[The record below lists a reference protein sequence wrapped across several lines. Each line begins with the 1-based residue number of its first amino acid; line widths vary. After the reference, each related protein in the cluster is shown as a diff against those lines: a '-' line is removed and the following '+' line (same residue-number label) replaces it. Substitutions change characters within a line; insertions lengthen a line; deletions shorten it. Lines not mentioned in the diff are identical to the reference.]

1 MKRILTLFTLL
12 ILFLWAQ
19 PQGFEKVYEQK
30 VNRSLLSMI
39 EGDDA
44 EYYLSNE
51 GDFLVINTPDWYRLI
66 SGLDGKTLASDEHM
80 KKSAGRG
87 IASALLGSSNS
98 GALMDGEALKE
109 SSGFFAFEEENVV
122 LFLDWTLEQNKMIA
136 YDTQTGEKLWGTT
149 DYRFTPEKDG
159 QMYSILA
166 SIAVSSAL
174 SRAASATAATASGM
188 HVSVDLSYMPTSY
201 GSQYA
206 RAFVTPLHGTG
217 NFILKTGNNHY
228 CLNIRSGEKIWKY
241 DDYPV
246 NIAEAHMV
254 PKENLVALV
263 NFNPAYFAKS
273 DNYVIFLDVN
283 TGEEKYRIEHLNNYV
298 QNRTFIRGDRLVL
311 DYYGLEIFD
320 IKNEERIVLSID
332 PKVVKASN
340 AVSSLLGSSDGEKN
354 KTSMALPSVIGE
366 RIAYTATNK
375 VGNRVYPLTGGG
387 RNIKLHAYDLKTGEK
402 RWSTNELENGSQ
414 PLDLASG
421 QVIMKHQ
428 KGLNKH
434 IFYGVDIKT
443 GELQG
448 STDKIK
454 QYLLR
459 DDAGFVTLRN
469 SILFSGKK
477 GLYLYDLKNW
487 SLIDEIDVKD
497 ADIGKLQAI
506 DVSDDGLFMVG
517 DKGVAFYDEQGN
529 FTGNLKIPRVEG
541 SVWTNDAMIVF
552 TKKDIESVSLNE
564 DKKTGS
570 IEMQENVIFSDNLK
584 HWLMES
590 NDFLEKY
597 TLTLR

>member
-1 MKRILTLFTLL
+1 MKRISILITLL
-12 ILFLWAQ
+12 TLFLWAQ
-19 PQGFEKVYEQK
+19 PQGFEKVYEEK

-44 EYYLSNE
+44 EYYLSNK
-51 GDFLVINTPDWYRLI
+51 GDFLVINTPDWYQLV
-66 SGLDGKTLASDEHM
+66 SGLDGKTLASGDHM

-87 IASALLGSSNS
+87 IASALLGSSNA

-136 YDTQTGEKLWGTT
+136 FDSQTGEKLWETI
-149 DYRFTPEKDG
+149 DYRFTPGKDD
-159 QMYSILA
+159 QMSSVLA
-166 SIAVSSAL
+166 SIAVSSAI
-174 SRAASATAATASGM
+174 SQAAPAASATSGM
-188 HVSVDLSYMPTSY
+188 HVSVDLSYIPTSY

-206 RAFVTPLHGTG
+206 RAFITPLPGTG
-217 NFILKTGNNHY
+217 DFILKTGQEHY
-228 CLNIRSGEKIWKY
+228 CLNIRTGEKQWKY

-246 NIAEAHMV
+246 NIAEAHMM
-254 PKENLVALV
+254 PEENLVALV
-263 NFNPAYFAKS
+263 NFNPSYFAKS

-298 QNRTFIRGDRLVL
+298 QNRTHIRGDRLVL

-320 IKNEERIVLSID
+320 IKKEQRMVLSID

-340 AVSSLLGSSDGEKN
+340 TVSSLFGSGNGEKN

-366 RIAYTATNK
+366 KIAYTATNK
-375 VGNRVYPLTGGG
+375 VGKRVYPLTGGG
-387 RNIKLHAYDLKTGEK
+387 RNIRLHAYDLKTGEK
-402 RWSTNELENGSQ
+402 LWSTRELENGSQ

-443 GELQG
+443 GELTG
-448 STDKIK
+448 ATDKIK

-459 DDAGFVTLRN
+459 DDAGFVTLQN

-477 GLYLYDLKNW
+477 GLYLYNLENW

-506 DVSDDGLFMVG
+506 DVTDDGLFMVG

-529 FTGNLKIPRVEG
+529 FTGNLEIRRVEG
-541 SVWTNDAMIVF
+541 SVWNHEVMIVF
-552 TKKDIESVSLNE
+552 TKKNIESVSLKE
-564 DKKTGS
+564 YKKTGS
-570 IEMQENVIFSDNLK
+570 LSKQENVIFSDNLK
-584 HWLMES
+584 NWLFES
-590 NDFLEKY
+590 SDFLEKY
-597 TLTLR
+597 TLTLP